1 MMMTR
6 SVAIGGLRQWWVALV
21 LASCLTP
28 WAYAEDAARGELL
41 FEACTACHSRKPDDH
56 NVGPSLAGIWGR
68 KAGTTTGFRFSNAL
82 KRSERTWDSEGLN
95 AFLADPQQDIPG
107 NRMPFSGIDSASDRV
122 ALIEFLRSLS
132 LKQTALSK

>member
-6 SVAIGGLRQWWVALV
+6 SVGIDGLRRWRVALV

-28 WAYAEDAARGELL
+28 WAYAEDKALGELL
-41 FEACTACHSRKPDDH
+41 FEACTACHSRKPEDH

-68 KAGTTTGFRFSNAL
+68 KAGTTAGFRFSNAL
-82 KRSERTWDSEGLN
+82 KRSERTWDNEGLN

-107 NRMPFSGIDSASDRV
+107 NRMPFSGIASASDRV
-122 ALIEFLRSLS
+122 ALIEFLRSLPPH
-132 LKQTALSK
+132 QTELRK